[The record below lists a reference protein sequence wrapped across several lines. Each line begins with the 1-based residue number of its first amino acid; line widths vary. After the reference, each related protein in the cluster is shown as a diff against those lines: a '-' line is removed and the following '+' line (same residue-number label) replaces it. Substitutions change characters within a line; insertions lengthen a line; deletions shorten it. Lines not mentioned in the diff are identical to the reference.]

1 MGVVETD
8 VLVIGAGPV
17 GLALAVELGGR
28 GLRVLVAER
37 NERAGHAPRAKT
49 TNIRTRTHF
58 RRWGLAERLADA
70 SPLGVKYPYNVFFVT
85 RLGGRTLA
93 RIENGFNAAPVRED
107 AFPEHAQWIPQ
118 YKLEGVLRDRCTE
131 LPCVDMRF
139 NLAFETASQTQDG
152 VEARLRSTDGEPL
165 TVRARFLVGAD
176 GARSAVRDLIGATM
190 EGEYGLSRN
199 YNVIF
204 RAPGLM
210 EAQPHGPG
218 VMYWQVNADG
228 ASLIG
233 PMDKDDVWF
242 FMPTGMKPGETLTSA
257 EAADAI
263 RRATAIDL
271 PYEVLSTDE
280 WVASRLI
287 ASRYRQDR
295 VFLVGDACHL
305 HPPFGG
311 YGMNMGVADAADL
324 GWKLAAVLQGWGGPA
339 LLDSY
344 ELERRP
350 VHVEVMDE
358 AVANHAVLGGQLFR
372 KGLEDDTPEGDAV
385 REEVGRRIVSTK
397 TREFRTLATV
407 LGYCYGDSPVIVRD
421 GPPQPSQSGQD
432 YRPDASP
439 GCLAPH
445 AWLDDGRS
453 LYDAFGDG
461 FALVTAQG
469 AEAEAARAAW
479 EARETATPLRVV
491 APPEVAVRELY
502 GAALTLVRP
511 DQHVA
516 WRGEHWEPGVLR
528 RVAGYETML
537 ADA

>member
-8 VLVIGAGPV
+8 VLVVGAGPV
-17 GLALAVELGGR
+17 GLSMAVELGGR

-37 NERAGHAPRAKT
+37 NARAGHAPRAKT

-58 RRWGLAERLADA
+58 RRWGLADRLAEA
-70 SPLGVKYPYNVFFVT
+70 SPLGVDHPYDVFFVT
-85 RLGGRTLA
+85 RLGGRELA

-118 YKLEGVLRDRCTE
+118 YKLEGVLRDRCVE
-131 LPCVDMRF
+131 LPSVDLRF
-139 NLAFETASQTQDG
+139 DLGFETASQTKDG
-152 VEARLRSTDGEPL
+152 VEARLRTSTGDEL
-165 TVRARFLVGAD
+165 EVRARFLVGAD
-176 GARSAVRDLIGATM
+176 GARSKVRELIGATM

-199 YNVIF
+199 YNVVF
-204 RAPGLM
+204 RAPGLAQ
-210 EAQPHGPG
+210 AQPHGPG
-218 VMYWQVNADG
+218 VMYWQVNRDG

-287 ASRYRQDR
+287 ASRYRQGR

-344 ELERRP
+344 EIERRP

-358 AVANHAVLGGQLFR
+358 AVVNHAVLGGQLYR
-372 KGLEDDTPEGDAV
+372 EGLEDDTPEGDSV
-385 REEVGRRIVSTK
+385 REEVGRRIVATK

-421 GPPQPSQSGQD
+421 GPAPRSQSGQD

-453 LYDAFGDG
+453 LYDAFGQG
-461 FALVTAQG
+461 FALVSAP
-469 AEAEAARAAW
+469 EAAPEAARAAR
-479 EARETATPLRVV
+479 EAKDTGTPLRVV

-516 WRGEHWEPGVLR
+516 WRGERWEQGLLR
-528 RVAGYETML
+528 TVAGFE
-537 ADA
+537 AEFAHA